1 MLSEDVRTINDQVVI
16 QKDPIHSCFACPKVF
31 THKWMLERHMLTHTG
46 EQPFACSICLRKF
59 SLQAS
64 CLRHVR
70 HVHKNVGGLISNY
83 VVKASDLETENTQPS
98 MQCWKDTKQNY
109 WELKKIR
116 QNVGM
121 ILNFV
126 VSRKK
131 CLLILQYYGYDDFED
146 VSGKRKSAVWE
157 HFFWSKSREVSKCHH
172 CSKVM
177 KNSGGSTKCLINHL
191 MKMHSI
197 KVAVQEKY
205 SNFTLNQMNKNQ
217 LGNWKEHMYF
227 SGTWSWRVL
236 RRH

>member
-1 MLSEDVRTINDQVVI
+1 
-16 QKDPIHSCFACPKVF
+16 
-31 THKWMLERHMLTHTG
+31 
-46 EQPFACSICLRKF
+46 
-59 SLQAS
+59 
-64 CLRHVR
+64 
-70 HVHKNVGGLISNY
+70 
-83 VVKASDLETENTQPS
+83 
-98 MQCWKDTKQNY
+98 
-109 WELKKIR
+109 
-116 QNVGM
+116 M

-131 CLLILQYYGYDDFED
+131 CLLILQNYNYGYDDFED

-217 LGNWKEHMYF
+217 LGN
-227 SGTWSWRVL
+227 
-236 RRH
+236 